1 MADAANS
8 GFAHARPGHPRF
20 GFWLAY
26 RSQER
31 DGTKHNFGYIPK
43 AEIRQEAGNQGHAKT
58 RRNAMTRAPI
68 LSAAAAALLLSLAAM
83 GPLAAEDA
91 ATPAAPAMTPAPS
104 ASPAPAK
111 GEFDTSCAMG
121 LADGQMVKTD

>member
-1 MADAANS
+1 
-8 GFAHARPGHPRF
+8 
-20 GFWLAY
+20 
-26 RSQER
+26 
-31 DGTKHNFGYIPK
+31 
-43 AEIRQEAGNQGHAKT
+43 
-58 RRNAMTRAPI
+58 MTRAPI

-111 GEFDTSCAMG
+111 GEFDNSCAMA
-121 LADGQMVKTD
+121 LAVFATSGRNIAIGFAPGASSPIFEAIFSPT